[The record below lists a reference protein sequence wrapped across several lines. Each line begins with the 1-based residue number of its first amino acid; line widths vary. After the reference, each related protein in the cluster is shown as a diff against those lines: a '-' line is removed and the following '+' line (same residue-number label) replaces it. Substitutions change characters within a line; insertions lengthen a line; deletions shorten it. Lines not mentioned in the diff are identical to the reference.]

1 MKVCFLITIS
11 FTLSVCVLALP
22 LKKAYEDSPISTIV
36 IPYEPYSTHL
46 LKDSRGK
53 MQRVYVP
60 DKMDI
65 VPRANIKD
73 GEIAMGSQKGMAL
86 NFAEGAYPVYY
97 MPGNANGKFQDRKIY
112 LLEEAQR

>member
-1 MKVCFLITIS
+1 MQCLLALFS
-11 FTLSVCVLALP
+11 FTLCAVVFGLP
-22 LKKAYEDSPISTIV
+22 LKNNEDSPISTIV
-36 IPYEPYSTHL
+36 VPYEPYTTSL
-46 LKDSRGK
+46 VKNSKGK

-60 DKMDI
+60 VNMDI
-65 VPRANIKD
+65 VPRANLKE

-112 LLEEAQR
+112 LLE

>member
-1 MKVCFLITIS
+1 
-11 FTLSVCVLALP
+11 
-22 LKKAYEDSPISTIV
+22 
-36 IPYEPYSTHL
+36 
-46 LKDSRGK
+46 

-60 DKMDI
+60 VNMDI
-65 VPRANIKD
+65 VPRANLKE

-112 LLEEAQR
+112 LLE